1 MIARETSNRFKT
13 LLITDKCQQK
23 VGVLQTTVHTGR
35 SPRNYSLQTTA
46 RPHGSSPAE
55 IDSELVSHRWL
66 DVISVVIGDRHS
78 FVSLRLLPP
87 FDTVSVVPTAYRRF
101 TVHRL
106 WCPRISSNSFCTE
119 TLITVGLAL
128 LMAHKQKYRKSSHS
142 IIHASSS

>member
-1 MIARETSNRFKT
+1 MIARESSNRFKT

-35 SPRNYSLQTTA
+35 SPPNYSLQTTA
-46 RPHGSSPAE
+46 RTHGISPAE

-78 FVSLRLLPP
+78 FLSLRLLPP

-101 TVHRL
+101 TVQRL
-106 WCPRISSNSFCTE
+106 
-119 TLITVGLAL
+119 
-128 LMAHKQKYRKSSHS
+128 
-142 IIHASSS
+142 

>member
-1 MIARETSNRFKT
+1 MIARESSNRFKT

-35 SPRNYSLQTTA
+35 SPPNYSLQTTA
-46 RPHGSSPAE
+46 RTHGFSPAE

-78 FVSLRLLPP
+78 FLSLRLLPP
-87 FDTVSVVPTAYRRF
+87 FDTVSVIPAAYRRF

-106 WCPRISSNSFCTE
+106 
-119 TLITVGLAL
+119 
-128 LMAHKQKYRKSSHS
+128 
-142 IIHASSS
+142 